1 MKSIGYAVTYA
12 GESRDYN
19 KENYFLNGICKEDL
33 ETLSCCTMNKDVRS
47 RNMYAVSSAV
57 NSSVAGVDLAYIAVD
72 VLKGFFGA
80 DFKNENSEYFGIAN
94 NAITSHVFESGN
106 SKFDVDSSIVYLDKN
121 VATVYNIGDAPVFF
135 FENGKL
141 EKLSGQ
147 VPSSVEVQKSSY
159 DDYGNLK
166 VRTVEKP
173 TAKHLGV
180 MDDSRE
186 VVPFVSRSISLKN
199 NCAFVLCSEAV
210 DKTVGSDE
218 IKKIMA
224 DKSIK
229 EADKAIRIV
238 NRAVEIDPEG
248 NYTVVIVAVTKGMPI
263 AQAELKSFYRWSAI
277 AVACIFF
284 CMFGTNIAMGVG
296 NFVKSV
302 QSFFDYYAIGEKDE
316 ADAPLYVPEEKS
328 EEQQNSANTEE
339 QIPVQNET
347 TPEVQTEQQPVN
359 NSTSNTQP
367 ATQQRPQSTWTPPSN
382 QGATT
387 VQQPASTNQADSSA
401 KAESPAVTEPSSGA
415 TTKPGKELP
424 IDFN

>member
-1 MKSIGYAVTYA
+1 MKSRGYAVTYA
-12 GESRDYN
+12 GESQDYN

-33 ETLSCCTMNKDVRS
+33 ESLSCCTMNKDVRS

-72 VLKGFFGA
+72 VLKGFFGS
-80 DFKNENSEYFGIAN
+80 DFKIDNNEYFNIAN

-141 EKLSGQ
+141 ERLSGQ
-147 VPSSVEVQKSSY
+147 VPSSIEVQKTFY

-166 VRTVEKP
+166 IRMVEKP

-199 NCAFVLCSEAV
+199 NCAFVLCSEALA
-210 DKTVGSDE
+210 DTVGQDV
-218 IKKIMA
+218 IKKILA
-224 DKSIK
+224 DKNIK
-229 EADKAIRIV
+229 EADKAVQIV

-248 NYTVVIVAVTKGMPI
+248 NYTIVVVEVTKGIPI
-263 AQAELKSFYRWSAI
+263 ALAELKSLYRWSAI
-277 AVACIFF
+277 AVACLFF
-284 CMFGTNIAMGVG
+284 CMFGTNIATGVG
-296 NFVKSV
+296 NFIKSV
-302 QSFFDYYAIGEKDE
+302 QSVFDYYSIGEKDE
-316 ADAPLYVPEEKS
+316 ADAPLYVPEKNADEQQSDAKA
-328 EEQQNSANTEE
+328 EEQT
-339 QIPVQNET
+339 PVQNET
-347 TPEVQTEQQPVN
+347 TPETQAEQQPAN
-359 NSTSNTQP
+359 NSLPNTQP
-367 ATQQRPQSTWTPPSN
+367 TTQQRPQTTPAPSN
-382 QGATT
+382 QGAVT
-387 VQQPASTNQADSSA
+387 VQQPANSNQADSSA
-401 KAESPAVTEPSSGA
+401 KTETPAVAEPQSDSNK
-415 TTKPGKELP
+415 KPGKELP